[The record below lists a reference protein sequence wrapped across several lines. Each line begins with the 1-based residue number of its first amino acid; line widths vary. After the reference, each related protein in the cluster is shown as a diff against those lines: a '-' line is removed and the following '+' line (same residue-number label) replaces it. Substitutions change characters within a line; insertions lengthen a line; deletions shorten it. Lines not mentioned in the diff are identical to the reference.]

1 MINNIEIT
9 KSVNSLCD
17 KEEHI
22 VKTIN
27 VLEEKGYVV
36 NRSKIIKLSI
46 IMLDIYIF
54 VFNLLSNLFN
64 LFIFKI
70 LYNSFCPLSIK

>member
-36 NRSKIIKLSI
+36 NRSKVIKHCYDNVV
-46 IMLDIYIF
+46 MLDDNHISNISNIT
-54 VFNLLSNLFN
+54 FN
-64 LFIFKI
+64 I
-70 LYNSFCPLSIK
+70 

>member
-1 MINNIEIT
+1 MINNVEIT
-9 KSVNSLCD
+9 KSIDSLCD
-17 KEEHI
+17 KEEQI

-46 IMLDIYIF
+46 IQMLKHCYDNVIMLNDNHINDISNIT
-54 VFNLLSNLFN
+54 FN
-64 LFIFKI
+64 I
-70 LYNSFCPLSIK
+70 

>member
-1 MINNIEIT
+1 MINNNEIA
-9 KSVNSLCD
+9 KSVNSLCN

-36 NRSKIIKLSI
+36 NRSKIIKLSVI
-46 IMLDIYIF
+46 QMLKHCYDNVEILIDKQ
-54 VFNLLSNLFN
+54 VDNISNIAFNL
-64 LFIFKI
+64 
-70 LYNSFCPLSIK
+70 

>member
-9 KSVNSLCD
+9 KSVNSLRD

-36 NRSKIIKLSI
+36 NRSKVIKLSI
-46 IMLDIYIF
+46 IQMLKHCYDNIAMLNDNHINNISNIT
-54 VFNLLSNLFN
+54 FN
-64 LFIFKI
+64 I
-70 LYNSFCPLSIK
+70 

>member
-9 KSVNSLCD
+9 KSIDSLCN

-27 VLEEKGYVV
+27 ALEDKGYVV

-46 IMLDIYIF
+46 IQMLKHCYDNAVMLNDNHINNISNIT
-54 VFNLLSNLFN
+54 FN
-64 LFIFKI
+64 I
-70 LYNSFCPLSIK
+70 

>member
-1 MINNIEIT
+1 MINNNEIT

-27 VLEEKGYVV
+27 ILEEKGYVV
-36 NRSKIIKLSI
+36 NKSKIIKLSVI
-46 IMLDIYIF
+46 QMLKHCYDNVEILIDKQ
-54 VFNLLSNLFN
+54 VDNISNIAFNL
-64 LFIFKI
+64 
-70 LYNSFCPLSIK
+70 

>member
-27 VLEEKGYVV
+27 VLEENGYVV
-36 NRSKIIKLSI
+36 T
-46 IMLDIYIF
+46 
-54 VFNLLSNLFN
+54 
-64 LFIFKI
+64 
-70 LYNSFCPLSIK
+70 